1 MATTLDLQEQE
12 QLDDLKAFWKR
23 YGNWITWL
31 LIAVLA
37 GFAGWNG
44 WNWYQREQAVKAG
57 VLFDELDRTVLAGD
71 VDRAARVFGDMRD
84 RYPGTAW
91 TAQAGLVVARL
102 QHERAKADDAVATLA
117 WVAEKSADAGLQ
129 AVARLR
135 LAGLHLEAGRHDAA
149 LQVLAAVKAPGFEGL
164 VADRRGDV
172 LKAQGKS
179 AEAVEAYRSAHK
191 AMDESSDY
199 RRVVEAKLKALG
211 VALPATP
218 AKP

>member
-23 YGNWITWL
+23 YGNWITWV

-57 VLFDELDRTVLAGD
+57 ALFDELDRTVLAGD

-84 RYPGTAW
+84 RHPGTTW

-102 QHERAKADDAVATLA
+102 QHERAKTDDAVATLG
-117 WVAEKSADAGLQ
+117 WVADKSGDAGLQ

-135 LAGLHLEAGRHDAA
+135 LAGLHLEGGRHDAA
-149 LQVLAAVKAPGFEGL
+149 LQALAAVKAPGFEGL

-172 LKAQGKS
+172 LKAQGKP

-191 AMDESSDY
+191 ALDESADY
-199 RRVVEAKLKALG
+199 RRVVEAKLTALG
-211 VALPATP
+211 VPVPATP

>member
-1 MATTLDLQEQE
+1 MATSLDLQEQE
-12 QLDDLKAFWKR
+12 QIDDLKAFWKR

-57 VLFDELDRTVLAGD
+57 ALFDELDRTVLAGD
-71 VDRAARVFGDMRD
+71 VDRAARVFGDLRD

-102 QHERAKADDAVATLA
+102 QHERAKADDAIATLA
-117 WVAEKSADAGLQ
+117 WVAEKGADAGLQ

-149 LQVLAAVKAPGFEGL
+149 LQALAAVKAPGFDGL

-172 LKAQGKS
+172 LKAQGKP

-191 AMDESSDY
+191 ALAESSDY
-199 RRVVEAKLKALG
+199 RRVVEAKLTALG